1 MKPSSSALSI
11 MWNSKNIPYLI
22 TITKGACGD
31 KFCCVDKFRHLD
43 KFCHV
48 EKVCHVQLREGQFPA
63 FHVSPVVVLLAL
75 HCKKNSTFMLFC
87 RKIYFVGIYALLCEK
102 NLETNL
108 TSGEKWQTWGML
120 CTWVTQLSKKDPT
133 FVWCTFSL
141 LVSIDLQ
148 L

>member
-1 MKPSSSALSI
+1 

-75 HCKKNSTFMLFC
+75 HCKKKTVHLCCFAAKSILLGFTHFC
-87 RKIYFVGIYALLCEK
+87 VKKI
-102 NLETNL
+102 
-108 TSGEKWQTWGML
+108 
-120 CTWVTQLSKKDPT
+120 
-133 FVWCTFSL
+133 
-141 LVSIDLQ
+141 
-148 L
+148 

>member
-1 MKPSSSALSI
+1 

-75 HCKKNSTFMLFC
+75 HCKKKQYIYAVLPQNLFC
-87 RKIYFVGIYALLCEK
+87 WDLR
-102 NLETNL
+102 
-108 TSGEKWQTWGML
+108 
-120 CTWVTQLSKKDPT
+120 T
-133 FVWCTFSL
+133 FV
-141 LVSIDLQ
+141 
-148 L
+148 